1 VILFRYHLFLPLAF
15 LAAGEVCAQKGP
27 AGAAGKKGT
36 SDPGVRVEMFESAN
50 LDRFI
55 RSAQA
60 SLAKDD
66 YEHAIKV
73 LQEVIEGRTGEFMA
87 EAKKA
92 GPPADVVRPA
102 KTVVD
107 PKAAPPDSGVIDEE
121 DPAYSVFSSD
131 NRIYRPVA
139 RLCHELL
146 ASMPAEGMGLYRI
159 KYEAYAEKA
168 YHEAASLGDLVAL
181 EAVYNR
187 YFVTLSAARSL
198 HLAVDLL
205 MDVGRFRAAIQ
216 NLESLLDVYPADGR
230 KRAGIQDLMLMVK
243 VAICYQQL
251 GDLDTARDKLARAAK
266 AFPEASV
273 RLMGELHTIKDMRD
287 GELFDDASQVQTAIR
302 SKAEALNLL
311 ATERLSPMWEYRF
324 VTASPY
330 RSAKSSSTNSS
341 RAVRF
346 NSARGGSVHGTRFPQ
361 HRKNIPG
368 TSVLFGGGELVFLD
382 NFRPVVHDLLS
393 GRQVIAMGDTALAT
407 YKAPRNSS
415 VPRSRTPVYDYFG
428 NRVASDAA
436 RYYCLEGY
444 NRASSTASF
453 RAIHT
458 NSLTAY
464 ARQTGKEVWRRPGKV
479 GKERQVTYLTTP
491 TVYRS
496 RLLVPFLEAGIYGV
510 LCLSAVTGDEVFRT
524 YLHSGGTEFARA
536 PSPPAVVEAG
546 IAYILTNAGVL
557 AAVDANTGTLNWS
570 RKYERIHPT
579 RGQTSHKTKSRYNNP
594 FSNYAIAQ
602 FGKFSGFAPS
612 NLHVAGDLILLAA
625 ADSTVLL
632 CLNAANGK
640 VLWMQNAARPKTH
653 KVLSNKLSYVV
664 GKNDDFLFIICGESQ
679 LLCIDLRS
687 GVRHW
692 VVKLPGMD
700 REGWRGRGVVT
711 ADYVAL
717 PGLAG
722 SRTIHV
728 VPADTRKEPDTKTL
742 DLPSFSIGKESLG
755 GPVNLQVDGAYLAVS
770 YEGGVEIYSAP
781 DALALLAAN
790 SVGTELRASYLVH
803 SGKLEESVDL
813 LLTSLDAEGID
824 PKTYR
829 RVSVRALGLVGEVS
843 SSLSRN
849 GQGARALEILEQVE
863 QKMRDRRLILRVHLF
878 RLQAYRVL
886 GDQEG
891 VDREQDYI
899 ESGGLK

>member
-557 AAVDANTGTLNWS
+557 
-570 RKYERIHPT
+570 
-579 RGQTSHKTKSRYNNP
+579 
-594 FSNYAIAQ
+594 
-602 FGKFSGFAPS
+602 
-612 NLHVAGDLILLAA
+612 ILLAA

>member
-1 VILFRYHLFLPLAF
+1 
-15 LAAGEVCAQKGP
+15 
-27 AGAAGKKGT
+27 
-36 SDPGVRVEMFESAN
+36 MFESAN

-60 SLAKDD
+60 SLAKED

-87 EAKKA
+87 EPEKAGEPAAGDPAAKKA
-92 GPPADVVRPA
+92 A
-102 KTVVD
+102 D
-107 PKAAPPDSGVIDEE
+107 PKASATDSGVIDEE

-131 NRIYRPVA
+131 DRIYRPVA

-146 ASMPAEGMGLYRI
+146 ASMPAEGIGLYRI
-159 KYEAYAEKA
+159 KYEAHAERA
-168 YHEAASLGDLVAL
+168 YQEAASQGDLVAL
-181 EAVYNR
+181 EAVHNR
-187 YFVTLSAARSL
+187 YFVTLSAAHSL
-198 HLAVDLL
+198 HLAADLL

-216 NLESLLDVYPADGR
+216 SLESLLEVYPADSR
-230 KRAGIQDLMLMVK
+230 KRAGIQDLMLMIK

-251 GDLDTARDKLARAAK
+251 GDLDIARDKLARAAK

-273 RLMGELHTIKDMRD
+273 RLMGELHTVKDMRE

-302 SKAEALNLL
+302 SKAEALDLL
-311 ATERLSPMWEYRF
+311 ATETLSPMWEYRF

-330 RSAKSSSTNSS
+330 RSAKSSSTSSS
-341 RAVRF
+341 RAIRF
-346 NSARGGSVHGTRFPQ
+346 NTTSGASVHGTRFPQ

-368 TSVLFGGGELVFLD
+368 TSVSFGGGELVFLD

-393 GRQVIAMGDTALAT
+393 GRQVIAMGDAALAT

-428 NRVASDAA
+428 NRVASDAE

-464 ARQTGKEVWRRPGKV
+464 ARRTGKEVWRRAGKV

-491 TVYRS
+491 TIYRS
-496 RLLVPFLEAGIYGV
+496 RLLVPFLESGIYGV
-510 LCLSAVTGDEVFRT
+510 LCLSSVTGDEVFRT
-524 YLHSGGTEFARA
+524 YLHSGGTSFARA
-536 PSPPAVVEAG
+536 PSPQAVVESG

-557 AAVDANTGTLNWS
+557 AAVDANTGILNWS
-570 RKYERIHPT
+570 RKYERVHPT
-579 RGQTSHKTKSRYNNP
+579 RGKTSRKAKSRYNNP

-602 FGKFSGFAPS
+602 FGTFPGFAPS
-612 NLHVAGDLILLAA
+612 NLHVVGDLILLAA
-625 ADSTVLL
+625 SDSSVLL

-664 GKNDDFLFIICGESQ
+664 GKNDDFLFVMCGESQ

-687 GVRHW
+687 GVRQW

-700 REGWRGRGVVT
+700 REGWRGRGFVT

-717 PGLAG
+717 SGLAG

-728 VPADTRKEPDTKTL
+728 VPANTRKEPDTKTL
-742 DLPSFSIGKESLG
+742 ELPSFSVGKESLG
-755 GPVNLQVDGAYLAVS
+755 GPTNLQVDGAYLAVS
-770 YEGGVEIYSAP
+770 YEGGLEIYSAP
-781 DALALLAAN
+781 EALARLAA
-790 SVGTELRASYLVH
+790 SSGGTELRASYLVH
-803 SGKLEESVDL
+803 GGKLEEAVDL
-813 LLTSLDAEGID
+813 LLTSLDEEGID

-829 RVSVRALGLVGEVS
+829 RVAIRTLSLAGEVS
-843 SSLSRN
+843 SSLARN
-849 GQGARALEILEQVE
+849 GQGAQALELLAQIEQR
-863 QKMRDRRLILRVHLF
+863 MRDRRLALRVHLF
-878 RLQAYRVL
+878 RLQVYRAL